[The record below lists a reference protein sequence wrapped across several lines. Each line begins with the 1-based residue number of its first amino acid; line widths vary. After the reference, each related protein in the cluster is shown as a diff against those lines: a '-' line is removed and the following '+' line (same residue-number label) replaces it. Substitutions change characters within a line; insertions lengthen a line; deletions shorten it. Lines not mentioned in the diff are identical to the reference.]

1 MQDHRKL
8 EVWARAHTLCIA
20 VRRATRAFPR
30 RGYAG
35 LESQTARAAESV
47 LFNIIEGCGTRTA
60 KDFARFLDSSIKSSK
75 ELEGQ
80 LELAKDYGVLRPEEW
95 TALANETVEIRRMTC
110 GLRAR
115 VLARQ
120 SDSVHS

>member
-8 EVWARAHTLCIA
+8 CVWARAHAQCIA

-30 RGYAG
+30 RGYAA

-47 LFNIIEGCGTRTA
+47 LFNIIEGCGTRTP
-60 KDFARFLDSSIKSSK
+60 KDFARFLDTSIKSSK

-80 LELAKDYGVLRPEEW
+80 LELAKDYGVLGTRQW
-95 TALANETVEIRRMTC
+95 NELTRETIEIRRMLC
-110 GLRAR
+110 GLRSR
-115 VLARQ
+115 VL
-120 SDSVHS
+120 SKPPPST

>member
-8 EVWARAHTLCIA
+8 DVWARAHVHCIA

-30 RGYAG
+30 RGYAA

-60 KDFARFLDSSIKSSK
+60 KDFAKFLDSSIKSSK

-80 LELAKDYGVLRPEEW
+80 LELAKDYGVLKVREW
-95 TALANETVEIRRMTC
+95 NALTQETIEIRRMLC

-115 VLARQ
+115 VLRKPPPT
-120 SDSVHS
+120 D

>member
-8 EVWARAHTLCIA
+8 DVWARAHALCIA

-47 LFNIIEGCGTRTA
+47 LFNIIEGCGTRTP

-80 LELAKDYGVLRPEEW
+80 LELAKDYGVLKLREW
-95 TALANETVEIRRMTC
+95 SALAAETVEIRRMTY
-110 GLRAR
+110 GLRAK
-115 VLARQ
+115 VLGKP
-120 SDSVHS
+120 SPTN

>member
-1 MQDHRKL
+1 MD
-8 EVWARAHTLCIA
+8 VWARAHAFCIA

-47 LFNIIEGCGTRTA
+47 LFNIIEGCGTRTP

-80 LELAKDYGVLRPEEW
+80 LELAKDYGVLKLREW
-95 TALANETVEIRRMTC
+95 SALAAETVEIRRMTC
-110 GLRAR
+110 GLRAK
-115 VLARQ
+115 VLGKP
-120 SDSVHS
+120 SSTD

>member
-8 EVWARAHTLCIA
+8 DVWARAHAHCIA

-30 RGYAG
+30 RGYAA

-47 LFNIIEGCGTRTA
+47 LFNIIEGCGTRTP

-80 LELAKDYGVLRPEEW
+80 LDLAKDYGVMKAREW
-95 TALANETVEIRRMTC
+95 ESLVQETVEIRRMLC
-110 GLRAR
+110 GLRAT
-115 VLARQ
+115 VLRKSATA
-120 SDSVHS
+120 

>member
-8 EVWARAHTLCIA
+8 NVWSRAHAHCVA
-20 VRRATRAFPR
+20 VRRAIGAFPR
-30 RGYAG
+30 RGYAP
-35 LESQTARAAESV
+35 LHSQTTRAAESI

-80 LELAKDYGVLRPEEW
+80 LDLAKDYGVMKMREWEE
-95 TALANETVEIRRMTC
+95 LARETVEIRRMLC
-110 GLRAR
+110 GLRAT
-115 VLARQ
+115 VLRKSATTA
-120 SDSVHS
+120 